1 VELLHGGVRGAEL
14 EKREQSQTPLRMAIE
29 ASSTCGEISPRAY
42 NTKTKFLILG
52 DTKEEENLWITV
64 RVSLRR
70 YFVIHQLRLISLREN
85 LK

>member
-1 VELLHGGVRGAEL
+1 MVEFVERSWKNGSSPKH
-14 EKREQSQTPLRMAIE
+14 PLRMAIE

-64 RVSLRR
+64 GVSLRR
-70 YFVIHQLRLISLREN
+70 YFVIHQLRLISLRKN